1 MAGMTNSYSGV
12 PVFDLDGVPKA
23 LKELHMSGNAT
34 RKNVIA
40 ASNGL
45 YSIRDKLG
53 ISDEIV
59 NNAVDIYKK
68 AMEAGLV
75 KNRVASDV
83 MAAAMYAAYKEAGI
97 IKTLKEISIAAN
109 IKRKDIVRHY
119 KMLIN
124 GLGMDVVFLDPIQ
137 CVPLIADL
145 IGASDRVKTYAIEI
159 LKKAAESRVT
169 AGKYPIALAATAI
182 YLSCE
187 KNGDP
192 RTGKEIAEAA
202 GISPVTL
209 RTNNRVIVDSIGEWI
224 SPKMCAGFW
233 FHGTCWRAERRG
245 NH

>member
-1 MAGMTNSYSGV
+1 MTNSYSDT
-12 PVFDLDGVPKA
+12 PILDLNGVPKV
-23 LKELHMSGNAT
+23 LKDLHMAGNAT

-45 YSIRDKLG
+45 YRLRDELG
-53 ISDEIV
+53 VSDEIV
-59 NNAVDIYKK
+59 NNTVNIYKK
-68 AMEAGLV
+68 AMENGLV
-75 KNRVASDV
+75 KNRVAADV
-83 MAAAMYAAYKEAGI
+83 MAAAMYAACKEAGI

-109 IKRKDIVRHY
+109 VKRKDIVRHY
-119 KMLIN
+119 KVLIN

-145 IGASDRVKTYAIEI
+145 IGASDRVKAYAIEI

-169 AGKYPIALAATAI
+169 AGKYPMALAATTI
-182 YLSCE
+182 YLSCK

-202 GISPVTL
+202 GISRDTL
-209 RTNNRVIVDSIGEWI
+209 RKNHRVIVDSIGEWI

-233 FHGTCWRAERRG
+233 FHGTLG
-245 NH
+245 G